1 MEENLQKMKS
11 ILAMDSE
18 LNQIQDLDIL
28 LERVLQQARLVTS
41 ADAGS
46 IYIKTGEQL
55 KISFSQN
62 DSLQNALPAGRKLI
76 YNIFS
81 IPVSTKTISGYVAS
95 TGKPL
100 NIPDVY
106 TIPKRAPY
114 SFNSKYDRLSGY
126 KTHSNLTVPLKM
138 NTGELV
144 GVLQVINALDESG
157 TTIPFSEECIPMIEH
172 FAANAT
178 VALQR
183 ARMTRAII
191 LRMIAMAAL
200 RDPKETGTHV
210 NRVAGYAVEIYECY
224 AKHKKIPGEDISR
237 DIDNLRMAAMLH
249 DVGKVAI
256 SDTILKKPGRFTAE
270 EFEIIKSHTW
280 QGFRLFQNRESVL
293 DSISAEVALDH
304 HENWDGSGYP
314 GHIDFD
320 IIEDY
325 EAGAQTFGPGKKGE
339 EISLFG
345 RIVALADVYDALG
358 NKRAYK
364 EAWEEAEV
372 LAEIRDMAGIKFDP
386 DLVDVFFEV
395 LDNIKMVTSKY
406 EEV

>member
-1 MEENLQKMKS
+1 MEESLQKMKS

-28 LERVLQQARLVTS
+28 LEKVLQQARLVTN

-46 IYIKTGEQL
+46 IYIKNGEQL

-62 DSLQNALPAGRKLI
+62 DNLQDALPSGRKLI

-81 IPVSTKTISGYVAS
+81 IPVSTRTISGYVAS

-106 TIPKRAPY
+106 TIPESAPY
-114 SFNSKYDRLSGY
+114 SFDSKYDRLSGY

-144 GVLQVINALDESG
+144 GVLQVINALDNNG
-157 TTIPFSEECIPMIEH
+157 TTIPFSEDCILMIEH
-172 FAANAT
+172 Y
-178 VALQR
+178 
-183 ARMTRAII
+183 
-191 LRMIAMAAL
+191 RMIAMAAL

-210 NRVAGYAVEIYECY
+210 NRVAGYAVELYECY
-224 AKHKKIPGEDISR
+224 AKHKRIPQEDISR
-237 DIDNLRMAAMLH
+237 NIDNLRMAAMLH

-256 SDTILKKPGRFTAE
+256 SDTILKKPGRFTPE
-270 EFEIIKSHTW
+270 EFEIMKSHSW
-280 QGFRLFQNRESVL
+280 QGSRLFQNRESVL
-293 DSISAEVALDH
+293 DRISAEVALDH

-314 GHIDFD
+314 GYIDAD
-320 IIEDY
+320 RIGDS

-339 EISLFG
+339 EISLYG

-358 NKRAYK
+358 NKRVYK

-372 LAEIRDMAGIKFDP
+372 LVEIRDMAGIKFDP

-406 EEV
+406 EEE